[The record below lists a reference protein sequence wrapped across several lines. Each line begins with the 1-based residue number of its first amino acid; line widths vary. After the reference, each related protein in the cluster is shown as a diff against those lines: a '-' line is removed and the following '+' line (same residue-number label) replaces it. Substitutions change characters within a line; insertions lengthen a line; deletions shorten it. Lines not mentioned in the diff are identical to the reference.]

1 METSQLICSENQ
13 LTGFYMMETLVVK
26 GLKSST
32 RSCDLYMIFLTF
44 EWIRWLLKGLPD
56 PLSSG
61 TQRILNFRY
70 NKSTTFAPF
79 SSSYLNPRT
88 LIFLQQTQ

>member
-13 LTGFYMMETLVVK
+13 LTYFYMMETLVVK

-32 RSCDLYMIFLTF
+32 RSCDLYKIFLAF
-44 EWIRWLLKGLPD
+44 GCIRWLLKSLPD

-61 TQRILNFRY
+61 RQRILNFRY
-70 NKSTTFAPF
+70 NKSSTFAPF
-79 SSSYLNPRT
+79 SSS
-88 LIFLQQTQ
+88 